1 MNQARKAESPGGD
14 GAPRSAERRGS
25 NDNNSLRDVS
35 DTIEDPQQAPLFG
48 VPRARGHINQSDGS
62 LVVDPPTSRA
72 AAESV
77 SLESVTRLQRAI
89 LNTLTLARRPCTDEE
104 ICERLSWMRASES
117 GIRSRR
123 AELLRKGLIE
133 VADEDGRTKYGNRS
147 RRYRVRAERGVA

>member
-1 MNQARKAESPGGD
+1 MTRRSPGGNPGLKSMSTAD
-14 GAPRSAERRGS
+14 DSQSISA
-25 NDNNSLRDVS
+25 VS
-35 DTIEDPQQAPLFG
+35 DQSHDQQALWD
-48 VPRARGHINQSDGS
+48 VPRARNHINTTDGT
-62 LVVDPPTSRA
+62 LVADPATSRA

-104 ICERLSWMRASES
+104 ICERLSWMSAAES

-133 VADEDGRTKYGNRS
+133 VADEAGTTKHGRPC
-147 RRYRVRAERGVA
+147 RRYRVRAQRGVA